1 LKREVGV
8 PHQNPANKNAKKESF
23 FSDQP
28 MLAHLRLVALSISS
42 HNLSIKESLKNLK
55 KRSQLLWL
63 DSSIHRKN

>member
-42 HNLSIKESLKNLK
+42 HNLSIKESLKN
-55 KRSQLLWL
+55 
-63 DSSIHRKN
+63 